1 MLLFWWM
8 LILVAKCSDEITLD
22 RAEQSSTL
30 NHIAANAID
39 NNLHTHSHTQAEA
52 TPWLRVYFKSKS
64 TVEKVVVEKGYS
76 YGPTCLW
83 TVSVYDGETETVC
96 GTYTDKPNR

>member
-1 MLLFWWM
+1 MLVWTATCSE
-8 LILVAKCSDEITLD
+8 ILLD
-22 RAEQSSTL
+22 RAENSSTYDSTK
-30 NHIAANAID
+30 NVANKAID
-39 NNLHTHSHTQAEA
+39 DSTVTAFISKLETAQ
-52 TPWLRVYFKSKS
+52 WLRVYFKSRS

-83 TVSVYDGETETVC
+83 TVSVYDGETGTVC